1 MLHLRHICESK
12 LVNSVRNF
20 LPLSF
25 IGLYDFQDVDNIS
38 IFINFFMRVINKQKK
53 RLLHLSRA

>member
-1 MLHLRHICESK
+1 MIVE
-12 LVNSVRNF
+12 SVRNF

-25 IGLYDFQDVDNIS
+25 IGLYDFQDVDDIS
-38 IFINFFMRVINKQKK
+38 ILIIIFFMRVINKQKK